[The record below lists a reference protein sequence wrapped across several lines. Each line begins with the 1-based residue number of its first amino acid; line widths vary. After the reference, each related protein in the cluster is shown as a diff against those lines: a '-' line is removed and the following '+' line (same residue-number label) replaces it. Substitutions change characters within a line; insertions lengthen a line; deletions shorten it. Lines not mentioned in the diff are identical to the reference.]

1 MKQAI
6 KLLLHGTV
14 QGVGMRYYV
23 AHEASLLG
31 LNGYVKNM
39 LNGTVLIVLE
49 GDQARIERFMKALKL
64 HGPGTIDYFDSEPID
79 VKDYKGFD
87 IRY

>member
-1 MKQAI
+1 MKHAI
-6 KLLLHGTV
+6 KLILHGIV

-23 AHEASLLG
+23 AHEASLLQ

-49 GDQARIERFMKALKL
+49 GEKESIERFMKALNA
-64 HGPGTIDYFDSEPID
+64 HGPGTIDYFEKEAID
-79 VKDYKGFD
+79 VKNYKNFD